1 MVRANRIL
9 RIFLEDTVT
18 KSPLPP
24 GLRMAIDYGPLA
36 IFFAVNSL
44 TPGAPIARVVAA
56 TTAFIIATIVAMI
69 VSKVKSGHISPM
81 LWMSGALIIVFGG
94 LTIYFHDQR
103 FIQMKPTIIY
113 AMFAAILTF
122 GLVTGRPLLQSLLGT
137 AYPGL
142 SADGWRKLTRNWA
155 VFFVFMAVLNEA
167 VWRNS
172 TWDFWVGFK
181 LWGAIPLTLIFAFA
195 NIPMLLKHGLQT
207 GDKAVTDLPPEG

>member
-1 MVRANRIL
+1 
-9 RIFLEDTVT
+9 LEDIVT
-18 KSPLPP
+18 KSPLSP

-36 IFFAVNSL
+36 VFFAVNFL
-44 TPGAPIARVVAA
+44 TPGVPIARVIAA
-56 TTAFIIATIVAMI
+56 TTAFIVATVAAMI
-69 VSKVKSGHISPM
+69 VSKVKAGHISPM

-113 AMFAAILTF
+113 TMFAAILLF
-122 GLVTGRPLLQSLLGT
+122 GLLTGLT
-137 AYPGL
+137 AQ
-142 SADGWRKLTRNWA
+142 GWHKLTRNWV
-155 VFFVFMAVLNEA
+155 VFFVFMALLNEF
-167 VWRNS
+167 VWRYTLAAWGKDAGWN
-172 TWDFWVGFK
+172 FWVGFK

>member
-1 MVRANRIL
+1 M
-9 RIFLEDTVT
+9 TPT
-18 KSPLPP
+18 KPPLSP
-24 GLRMAIDYGPLA
+24 GLRMAVDYGPLA
-36 IFFAVNSL
+36 IFFAVNFL
-44 TPGAPIARVVAA
+44 TPGLPIVRVVAA
-56 TTAFIIATIVAMI
+56 TTAFIIATVAAMI
-69 VSKVKSGHISPM
+69 VSKVKTGHISPM
-81 LWMSGALIIVFGG
+81 LWLSGALIVVFGG

-167 VWRNS
+167 VWRNT

-181 LWGAIPLTLIFAFA
+181 LWGAIPLTLLFAFA

>member
-1 MVRANRIL
+1 MNS
-9 RIFLEDTVT
+9 T
-18 KSPLPP
+18 KSPLSP

-36 IFFAVNSL
+36 VFFAVNFL
-44 TPGAPIARVVAA
+44 TPGAPIARVIAA
-56 TTAFIIATIVAMI
+56 TTAFIIATVAAMI
-69 VSKVKSGHISPM
+69 VSKVKAGHISPM

-113 AMFAAILTF
+113 TMFAAILLF
-122 GLVTGRPLLQSLLGT
+122 GLLTGRPLLQSLLES

-142 SADGWRKLTRNWA
+142 TAQGWHKLTRNWV
-155 VFFVFMAVLNEA
+155 VFFVFMALLNEF
-167 VWRNS
+167 VWRYTLAAWGKDAGWN
-172 TWDFWVGFK
+172 FWVGFK